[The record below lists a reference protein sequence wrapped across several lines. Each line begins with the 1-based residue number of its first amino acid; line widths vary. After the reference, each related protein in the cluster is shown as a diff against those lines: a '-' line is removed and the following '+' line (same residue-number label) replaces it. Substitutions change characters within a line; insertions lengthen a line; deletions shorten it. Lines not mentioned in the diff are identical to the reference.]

1 MLVLFYR
8 EEEFEPITVS
18 SKATAEDVVNDMD
31 IQVQLDKAGINNWLD
46 LLPYYVT
53 VNTYI

>member
-8 EEEFEPITVS
+8 EEEFESITVS

-46 LLPYYVT
+46 LLPYVT
-53 VNTYI
+53 VNINI